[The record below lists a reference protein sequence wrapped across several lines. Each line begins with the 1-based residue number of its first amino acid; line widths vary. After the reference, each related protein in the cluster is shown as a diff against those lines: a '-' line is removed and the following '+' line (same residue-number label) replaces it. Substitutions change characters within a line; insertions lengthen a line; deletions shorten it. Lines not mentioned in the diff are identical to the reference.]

1 MLRTMSHEMI
11 HTAKQMSPGYFE
23 RYSDFIFDN
32 FLSENADELIFR
44 RQRQYEKANNGK
56 KLSYNEAMEEV
67 VADASEMFLKGF
79 LGLKVELGNQAGE
92 GRVDM
97 ETVTEDLQKPKY
109 KGVLRVLGNV
119 IERMKR
125 KISAFKRAWNGAQ
138 AKTEE
143 GKTVSAG
150 DAKAYEQAQQM
161 FNELILRASANY
173 KLLKDGKWESDSEK
187 SEKASIRG
195 GAEGGAEITE
205 KDIAVLRDIPRKSIN
220 NFTSEEIQKT
230 EVWAKRFYQELG
242 TKSPYFRAWFGD
254 WRAKDK
260 SKVSIISVP
269 TIDISQATLEHGYYS
284 VDDTGWSVY
293 AGKTLN
299 DDTRHHSGGNRVN
312 VKSLNAIDLILKNA
326 VLLDTVVS
334 ENDTNKKSANTA
346 FLHKLYT
353 LIQYDGRQ
361 YIAKVTVEEYYNES
375 KKGVDRR
382 AYNLK
387 AIKIEPAGGQL
398 GISSSSSRPVTD
410 STISISNLFE
420 IVKTYDK
427 EISPKPVNPAL
438 LNEDGTPK
446 VVYHGTNSEFWSFD
460 LTQSGKNYEG
470 TSEGFFFFTSEKSGY
485 PDSAQDYARSHSQ
498 KYGGRE
504 RIIPAYLHMEKPLS
518 LDSKG
523 YYTPTAYFDSHADEI
538 YEKYLQGDYDGVIIE
553 NSNKNADTSV
563 IYLLDDA
570 TRIKS
575 ATDNIGTF
583 DSDNPDIRYSTREEE
598 VDSEERKVYNR
609 KGAYKRI
616 SKEEYAIISGRIMED
631 NSKYMAR
638 NQKLPRYGTAR
649 SADYFYLYENFTPG
663 NFGVLKQIK
672 ITDANRELIASVEAR
687 KGENNGVQTFGS
699 AGKSNRLLEFL
710 ETQSRGSNSNN
721 AIDSKGRTNR
731 KNGEISLGE
740 SESNGIGSSREGVRN
755 KRIEN
760 SLREESYPRTFADS
774 LTEPTKYQTRDGS
787 TTDYVTSR
795 LALADAF
802 EQIATNQRER
812 NWAARYRERAEELAG
827 YNARLR
833 ELWKD
838 YFTKG
843 HSAAER
849 AEIRTQIRS
858 LTQKI
863 QTADGGG
870 SKEKQGV
877 KNTLFLNLQ
886 AAYSSD
892 L

>member
-11 HTAKQMSPGYFE
+11 HMAKQMSPGYFE

-79 LGLKVELGNQAGE
+79 LGLKVELGNQAVE

-195 GAEGGAEITE
+195 GADTKVVHGYTLNKNAVVNEALLEELRIYDPSAEVSADGRITVYHRTSKESAAEIRKTGIMKANEDALFFSSKREGYASDYGDTVLTLKIPSTQLRVNDIFEGEVHFDMPLKRSANGWSANVKSFLADNTANPDIRYSERGNGYDGYAMSNNARDAYERGEMPLSRWTKQKVINQIAQDNGVSPEDVSLEFPYEHYLEKAGWHHTSSKYNKTYFYYVTDDTSGVLFSERAKEKIQSDKIEQVKKYLEENKENLKKAEAWKPEITE
-205 KDIAVLRDIPRKSIN
+205 DDQYYYIRELDNRNGIYNKNYTTKEKVILR
-220 NFTSEEIQKT
+220 TEEK
-230 EVWAKRFYQELG
+230 VQE
-242 TKSPYFRAWFGD
+242 K
-254 WRAKDK
+254 
-260 SKVSIISVP
+260 ISYLKQR
-269 TIDISQATLEHGYYS
+269 IENQEKQI
-284 VDDTGWSVY
+284 
-293 AGKTLN
+293 
-299 DDTRHHSGGNRVN
+299 R
-312 VKSLNAIDLILKNA
+312 DLSN
-326 VLLDTVVS
+326 S
-334 ENDTNKKSANTA
+334 EN
-346 FLHKLYT
+346 F
-353 LIQYDGRQ
+353 
-361 YIAKVTVEEYYNES
+361 
-375 KKGVDRR
+375 
-382 AYNLK
+382 
-387 AIKIEPAGGQL
+387 
-398 GISSSSSRPVTD
+398 
-410 STISISNLFE
+410 
-420 IVKTYDK
+420 
-427 EISPKPVNPAL
+427 
-438 LNEDGTPK
+438 
-446 VVYHGTNSEFWSFD
+446 
-460 LTQSGKNYEG
+460 
-470 TSEGFFFFTSEKSGY
+470 
-485 PDSAQDYARSHSQ
+485 
-498 KYGGRE
+498 
-504 RIIPAYLHMEKPLS
+504 
-518 LDSKG
+518 
-523 YYTPTAYFDSHADEI
+523 
-538 YEKYLQGDYDGVIIE
+538 
-553 NSNKNADTSV
+553 
-563 IYLLDDA
+563 
-570 TRIKS
+570 
-575 ATDNIGTF
+575 
-583 DSDNPDIRYSTREEE
+583 RYSTREEE

-609 KGAYKRI
+609 KKSARYIQFEKVGNEVVRHIRSELKKIYGNSDGVADGIAIEHGNDVYIVDSGRENESITFGIRRKKRI
-616 SKEEYAIISGRIMED
+616 LDTNLRADFIRRKNNDAVSNGYISDGLSQRIGNGMGGDSGRNMRRK
-631 NSKYMAR
+631 S
-638 NQKLPRYGTAR
+638 GT
-649 SADYFYLYENFTPG
+649 
-663 NFGVLKQIK
+663 
-672 ITDANRELIASVEAR
+672 
-687 KGENNGVQTFGS
+687 
-699 AGKSNRLLEFL
+699 EF
-710 ETQSRGSNSNN
+710 Q
-721 AIDSKGRTNR
+721 IDSRESGDNQRGVSGEDADIGRL
-731 KNGEISLGE
+731 KDAS
-740 SESNGIGSSREGVRN
+740 
-755 KRIEN
+755 
-760 SLREESYPRTFADS
+760 RTFADS

-827 YNARLR
+827 YNTRLR

-843 HSAAER
+843 HIAAER